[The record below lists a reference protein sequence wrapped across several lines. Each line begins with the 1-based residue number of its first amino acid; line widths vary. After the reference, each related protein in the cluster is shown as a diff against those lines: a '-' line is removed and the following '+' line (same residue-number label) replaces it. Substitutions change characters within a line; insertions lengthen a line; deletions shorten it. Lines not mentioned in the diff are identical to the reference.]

1 MRLSRRT
8 ALVATACVVAALVI
22 VFVGRRERATER
34 RTNLD
39 GIAYLRALVGSN
51 VDNADDYRVGGGLY
65 CLLYDEGGRVFG
77 VELCVDQYGRLVEA
91 VDRRG
96 SQPAFYTVTAE
107 PSVAPLRLDLGVVS
121 RSINRIQA
129 AANAS

>member
-1 MRLSRRT
+1 VLVT
-8 ALVATACVVAALVI
+8 AACVVAALVV
-22 VFVGRRERATER
+22 VFVGRRERAAER

-39 GIAYLRALVGSN
+39 GIAYLRALVGSSL
-51 VDNADDYRVGGGLY
+51 DNADDYRVGGGLY
-65 CLLYDEGGRVFG
+65 CLLYKKGGRVFG
-77 VELCVDQYGRLVEA
+77 VELCVDRYGRLVEA

-96 SQPAFYTVTAE
+96 SMPVFYTVTAE
-107 PSVAPLRLDLGVVS
+107 PSVAPLRLDLGLVS